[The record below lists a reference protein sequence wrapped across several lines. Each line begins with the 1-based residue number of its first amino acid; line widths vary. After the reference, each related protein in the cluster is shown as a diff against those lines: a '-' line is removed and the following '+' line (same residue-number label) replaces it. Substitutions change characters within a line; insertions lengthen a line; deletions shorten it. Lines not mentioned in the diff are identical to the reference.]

1 MRPLPLLTLTR
12 GTARSFAQAGAR
24 LRAHSIAGVAMAA
37 VLALGVTGS
46 LAMGQASAM
55 SGNNC
60 SPTISKQFF
69 GKAIEPYTGKLTPVF
84 RYTLTNCRGMQ
95 VKIITYG
102 ATQQSITVPG
112 RGGHK
117 ADVILGFK
125 TLQDYVNFDSPP
137 PPATGGPYFGET
149 IGRYGNRIAKGTFQ
163 LEQSNGLQTY
173 TLPINN
179 NGNSLHGGLVGFGN
193 HIWSAHVVRALLN
206 TYVA

>member
-24 LRAHSIAGVAMAA
+24 LRTHSVAGVAMAA

-55 SGNNC
+55 SGNSC

-95 VKIITYG
+95 VKILTYG
-102 ATQQSITVPG
+102 ATRS
-112 RGGHK
+112 R
-117 ADVILGFK
+117 
-125 TLQDYVNFDSPP
+125 SPC
-137 PPATGGPYFGET
+137 PAATATRPT
-149 IGRYGNRIAKGTFQ
+149 
-163 LEQSNGLQTY
+163 
-173 TLPINN
+173 
-179 NGNSLHGGLVGFGN
+179 
-193 HIWSAHVVRALLN
+193 WSWASRRCRTTSTSTARR
-206 TYVA
+206 

>member
-24 LRAHSIAGVAMAA
+24 LRTHSVAGVAMAA

-137 PPATGGPYFGET
+137 PHGH
-149 IGRYGNRIAKGTFQ
+149 RR
-163 LEQSNGLQTY
+163 
-173 TLPINN
+173 
-179 NGNSLHGGLVGFGN
+179 SLL
-193 HIWSAHVVRALLN
+193 R
-206 TYVA
+206 

>member
-24 LRAHSIAGVAMAA
+24 LRTHSVAGVAMAA

-55 SGNNC
+55 SGNC

-84 RYTLTNCRGMQ
+84 RYTLTNCRGMRA
-95 VKIITYG
+95 KIITYG

-117 ADVILGFK
+117 AD
-125 TLQDYVNFDSPP
+125 
-137 PPATGGPYFGET
+137 
-149 IGRYGNRIAKGTFQ
+149 
-163 LEQSNGLQTY
+163 
-173 TLPINN
+173 
-179 NGNSLHGGLVGFGN
+179 
-193 HIWSAHVVRALLN
+193 
-206 TYVA
+206 